1 MPLTTAPRSFPVPVC
16 TESVPLHISRVVI
29 SALTDRLRESPD
41 DVQRAVI
48 EATLAAFDAERRST
62 TFEEQIST
70 LYTNLSKVHER
81 AEDWAAAANA
91 LSLIPID
98 TGVRTVPGTPRC
110 TAALRRRRRRV
121 FA

>member
-1 MPLTTAPRSFPVPVC
+1 METPCVKKSLAVLGLREPL
-16 TESVPLHISRVVI
+16 LDHRVDAV
-29 SALTDRLRESPD
+29 ADRLLE
-41 DVQRAVI
+41 RAEI
-48 EATLAAFDAERRST
+48 DAERRST

-110 TAALRRRRRRV
+110 TAALHRRRRRV